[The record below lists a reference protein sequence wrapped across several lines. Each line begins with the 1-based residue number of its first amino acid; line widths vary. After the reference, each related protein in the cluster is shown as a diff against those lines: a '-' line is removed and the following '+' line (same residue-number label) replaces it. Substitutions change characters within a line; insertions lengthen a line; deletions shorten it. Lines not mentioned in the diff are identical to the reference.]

1 MAVKRFELNLS
12 QLDDAAYG
20 LDGPSG
26 RSFIL
31 DSSQLDGA
39 DVLDGSPFLTTA
51 TASSSL
57 GGLSASVIATVTEFA
72 VLSAPL
78 GGLGASASATV
89 TEFAVLS
96 APLGALNASASAT
109 VTEFAVLSAPL
120 GGLSASAIAQA
131 EGFPVFTA
139 TLGGISASATA
150 VVTPINPEPVVGGSK
165 YRYAKH
171 RKKLEEQQKI
181 AEKQQYETP
190 VVIVQPKPKMQ
201 ITHLAFAHS
210 TLGGSNIQATGS
222 ITFSIL
228 DDDAEIL
235 LMV

>member
-1 MAVKRFELNLS
+1 MAVIRFKLDLS
-12 QLDDAAYG
+12 QLDDTAYG

-39 DVLDGSPFLTTA
+39 EVLNGSPFLTTA

-57 GGLSASVIATVTEFA
+57 GGLDANASATVTQFA

-78 GGLGASASATV
+78 GGLDANVSATV
-89 TEFAVLS
+89 TQ
-96 APLGALNASASAT
+96 
-109 VTEFAVLSAPL
+109 FAVLSAPL
-120 GGLSASAIAQA
+120 GGLDANASATVVQFAVLSAPLGGLDATAIAQA

-139 TLGGISASATA
+139 TLGGLVATATAGDIPVPEPTPSGGRRVYSTYPRKKIEPLPQFEIPVIQPKRRYAVASA
-150 VVTPINPEPVVGGSK
+150 I
-165 YRYAKH
+165 
-171 RKKLEEQQKI
+171 
-181 AEKQQYETP
+181 
-190 VVIVQPKPKMQ
+190 
-201 ITHLAFAHS
+201 
-210 TLGGSNIQATGS
+210 LGGATCTATSS

-235 LMV
+235 LLV

>member
-1 MAVKRFELNLS
+1 MAVIRFKLDLS
-12 QLDDAAYG
+12 QLDDTAYG

-39 DVLDGSPFLTTA
+39 EVLNGSPFLTTA

-57 GGLSASVIATVTEFA
+57 GGLDANASATVTQFA

-78 GGLGASASATV
+78 GGLDANVSATV
-89 TEFAVLS
+89 TQ
-96 APLGALNASASAT
+96 
-109 VTEFAVLSAPL
+109 FAVLSAPL
-120 GGLSASAIAQA
+120 GGLDANASATVVQFAVLSAPLGGLDATAIAQA

-139 TLGGISASATA
+139 TLGGLVATATAGDIPVPEPTPSGGRRVYSTSPRKKIEPLPQVEIPVIQPKRRYAVASA
-150 VVTPINPEPVVGGSK
+150 
-165 YRYAKH
+165 
-171 RKKLEEQQKI
+171 
-181 AEKQQYETP
+181 
-190 VVIVQPKPKMQ
+190 M
-201 ITHLAFAHS
+201 
-210 TLGGSNIQATGS
+210 LGGATCTATSS

-235 LMV
+235 LLV

>member
-1 MAVKRFELNLS
+1 MAVIRFKLDLS
-12 QLDDAAYG
+12 QLDDTAYG

-31 DSSQLDGA
+31 DTSQLDGT
-39 DVLDGSPFLTTA
+39 DVLDGSLFLVLG

-57 GGLSASVIATVTEFA
+57 GGLDASVSATVTQFA

-78 GGLGASASATV
+78 GGLDASV
-89 TEFAVLS
+89 
-96 APLGALNASASAT
+96 SAT

-120 GGLSASAIAQA
+120 GGLDANASATVVQFAVLSAPLGGLDATAIAQA

-139 TLGGISASATA
+139 TLGGLVATATAGDIPVPEPTPSGGRRVYSTTPRKKIEPLPQVEIPVIQPKRRYAVASAILNGATCTA
-150 VVTPINPEPVVGGSK
+150 TS
-165 YRYAKH
+165 
-171 RKKLEEQQKI
+171 
-181 AEKQQYETP
+181 
-190 VVIVQPKPKMQ
+190 
-201 ITHLAFAHS
+201 
-210 TLGGSNIQATGS
+210 S

-235 LMV
+235 LLV

>member
-1 MAVKRFELNLS
+1 MAVIRFKLDLS
-12 QLDDAAYG
+12 QLDDTAYG

-39 DVLDGSPFLTTA
+39 EVLNGSPFLTTA

-57 GGLSASVIATVTEFA
+57 GGLDANASATVTQFA

-78 GGLGASASATV
+78 GGLDANVSATV
-89 TEFAVLS
+89 TQ
-96 APLGALNASASAT
+96 
-109 VTEFAVLSAPL
+109 FAVLSAPL
-120 GGLSASAIAQA
+120 GGLDANASATVVQFAVLSAPLGGLDATAIAQA

-139 TLGGISASATA
+139 TLGGLVAIATAGDIPVPEPTPSGGRRVYSTSPRKKIEPLPQVEIPVIQPKRRYAVASAILNGASCTA
-150 VVTPINPEPVVGGSK
+150 TS
-165 YRYAKH
+165 
-171 RKKLEEQQKI
+171 
-181 AEKQQYETP
+181 
-190 VVIVQPKPKMQ
+190 
-201 ITHLAFAHS
+201 
-210 TLGGSNIQATGS
+210 S

-235 LMV
+235 LLV